1 MEAPSLLLEQW
12 TRQVKELFPH
22 LHGHQQKG
30 LAFAVL
36 GIALTGEAVLQRLAE
51 EISLQELSEAT
62 MPSIER
68 RLQRLIVNERIDPS
82 QCWHAFLGQI
92 LPFWQKKEV
101 ILVLDCTPY
110 CENWTIVYVGLMV
123 HRRVLPLAWK
133 IMPQQETWEQGQ
145 WEVVRELVAQ
155 VAPYF
160 PAANCTLLADRGL
173 SCLELIQIC
182 KQVQWHYVLRISQ
195 EHLVRRQFKRGY
207 QDWQLVGQF
216 LAREGLQWYGKALI
230 WKEHSF
236 PASLAVCWEP
246 GYEEV
251 WMVISDLPP
260 ARKLIK
266 IYGWRMRV
274 EATFQDMKSRGWDIE
289 CSGISIVDHL
299 NRYLM
304 VLFLAVWWVAHLG
317 SACMEH
323 GHRHHFDRA
332 DRRDKGLLRLGRLYL
347 RFLLSQ
353 AEKKP
358 AGVRAAHLASCLP
371 LHRTKE
377 GWRFSIC
384 GTRIAS

>member
-1 MEAPSLLLEQW
+1 LEEREEKKMTRSSKQAEYFLNGSAWRTIMEAPSLLLEHW
-12 TRQVKELFPH
+12 TRQVKEIFPQ

-30 LAFAVL
+30 LAFAVFS
-36 GIALTGEAVLQRLAE
+36 IALTGESVLQRMAE
-51 EISLQELSEAT
+51 EISLLELSEAT

-68 RLQRLIVNERIDPS
+68 RLQRLIENQRIES
-82 QCWHAFLGQI
+82 GECWQAFLAYI
-92 LPFWQKKEV
+92 TPFWKNKEV

-110 CENWTIVYVGLMV
+110 NEDWTMVYLGLMI

-133 IMPQQETWEQGQ
+133 IMPQQTTWEQGQ
-145 WEVVRELVAQ
+145 WELVRELFAQ

-173 SCLELIQIC
+173 SCLELIRLCQ
-182 KQVQWHYVLRISQ
+182 QVQWHYVLRISQ
-195 EHLVRRQFKRGY
+195 EHLLRRQFKRGY

-216 LAREGLQWYGKALI
+216 VAREGLEWYGKALI

-274 EATFQDMKSRGWDIE
+274 EATCARPEKSRVGYRVQWDQE
-289 CSGISIVDHL
+289 S
-299 NRYLM
+299 
-304 VLFLAVWWVAHLG
+304 
-317 SACMEH
+317 
-323 GHRHHFDRA
+323 
-332 DRRDKGLLRLGRLYL
+332 
-347 RFLLSQ
+347 
-353 AEKKP
+353 
-358 AGVRAAHLASCLP
+358 
-371 LHRTKE
+371 
-377 GWRFSIC
+377 
-384 GTRIAS
+384 

>member
-12 TRQVKELFPH
+12 TRQVKEIFPH
-22 LHGHQQKG
+22 LHGHQQKS

-36 GIALTGEAVLQRLAE
+36 GMALTGEGVLQRMAE
-51 EISLQELSEAT
+51 EISLLDLSEAT

-68 RLQRLIVNERIDPS
+68 RLQRLMVNERIDPFT
-82 QCWHAFLGQI
+82 CWQAFLAQI
-92 LPFWQKKEV
+92 LPFWQNKEV
-101 ILVLDCTPY
+101 VLVLDCTPY
-110 CENWTIVYVGLMV
+110 GDDFTVVYLGLLV

-133 IMPQQETWEQGQ
+133 IMPQQTTWEQGQ
-145 WEVVRELVAQ
+145 WDLVRELFAQ

-173 SCLELIQIC
+173 SCLELLRLCQH
-182 KQVQWHYVLRISQ
+182 VQWHYVLRISQ

-207 QDWQLVGQF
+207 ADWQLAGQF
-216 LAREGLQWYGKALI
+216 LTKEGLQWYGKALI

-236 PASLAVCWEP
+236 AASLAVCWEP

-251 WMVISDLPP
+251 WIVISDLPP

-274 EATFQDMKSRGWDIE
+274 EATFQDTKSRGWDIE
-289 CSGISIVDHL
+289 CSAICDATHL

-304 VLFLAVWWVAHLG
+304 VLFLAIWWVAHLG

-332 DRRDKGLLRLGRLYL
+332 DRRDKGLFRLGRLYL

-371 LHRTKE
+371 LHRTKD

-384 GTRIAS
+384 GTRLAS